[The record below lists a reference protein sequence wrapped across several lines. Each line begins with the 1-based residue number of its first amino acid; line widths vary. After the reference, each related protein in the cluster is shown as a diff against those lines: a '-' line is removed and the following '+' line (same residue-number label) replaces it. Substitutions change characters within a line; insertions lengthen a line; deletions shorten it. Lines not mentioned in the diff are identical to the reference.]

1 MLMRG
6 EREVGNIHH
15 HQVPGGEK
23 WQQRKHSKRKDHSK
37 RGEGTPHSHQEDL
50 LYCSQLPPLLVTRN
64 RKTQCFQ
71 KQSYGDSP
79 VSNMSS
85 RLTKVS
91 KAASRTLLPSSLESS
106 INSGSTT
113 LLVSSVL
120 HNKQQKKT
128 NQINK
133 FLVRTWLRI
142 SCWAACCIK

>member
-6 EREVGNIHH
+6 ERGREYTTP
-15 HQVPGGEK
+15 PGARRGKVAAEK
-23 WQQRKHSKRKDHSK
+23 ALKEEGPQQE
-37 RGEGTPHSHQEDL
+37 RGEGTPPSHQEDW

-64 RKTQCFQ
+64 RKTKCFQ

-91 KAASRTLLPSSLESS
+91 KAASRTLLPSSIESS